1 MLSLKGSLFSLFN
14 IICPKGSPPSPSPP
28 PPLRGRG
35 AFPPKTRPVRGSLPS
50 SPIGPF
56 STRLVISRSLVYNSV
71 RGFVLCIFTTIIIFG
86 VCLIMS
92 NNQLI
97 PSQSQVDT
105 EALLRLRTR
114 LLPPYSVVLH
124 DDDYNEM
131 NYVIFVLLHAINN
144 LSQPQADRIML
155 TAHLT
160 GSAIAAVC
168 PKETAEFYQERLLS
182 YGLTATIEPA

>member
-1 MLSLKGSLFSLFN
+1 
-14 IICPKGSPPSPSPP
+14 
-28 PPLRGRG
+28 
-35 AFPPKTRPVRGSLPS
+35 
-50 SPIGPF
+50 
-56 STRLVISRSLVYNSV
+56 
-71 RGFVLCIFTTIIIFG
+71 
-86 VCLIMS
+86 MS

-105 EALLRLRTR
+105 EDLLRLRTR

-144 LSQPQADRIML
+144 LSQPEAERIML

>member
-1 MLSLKGSLFSLFN
+1 MVESMSILTFYWEPQRKGDRKGPHPTLHHPRPYEDDGSF
-14 IICPKGSPPSPSPP
+14 PKN
-28 PPLRGRG
+28 
-35 AFPPKTRPVRGSLPS
+35 RPARGSLPS
-50 SPIGPF
+50 SPVGPF

-71 RGFVLCIFTTIIIFG
+71 RGFVLYIFTTIITG
-86 VCLIMS
+86 VCLNMS
-92 NNQLI
+92 NTQLI

-144 LSQPQADRIML
+144 LSQ
-155 TAHLT
+155 
-160 GSAIAAVC
+160 
-168 PKETAEFYQERLLS
+168 
-182 YGLTATIEPA
+182 